1 MHKSAWTED
10 AYANGSSI
18 EYPALT
24 STTSSSLTENSFFV
38 SKANYLRLKNVTF
51 GYSLPQNIINKWHMN
66 QFRFYVTGQNL
77 LTTSNLKFK
86 GFDPESK
93 SIDSFKYRM
102 FNFGLNINF

>member
-1 MHKSAWTED
+1 MCDVTLKFISQGVYLAMHKSAWTED

-51 GYSLPQNIINKWHMN
+51 GYTPQ
-66 QFRFYVTGQNL
+66 RA
-77 LTTSNLKFK
+77 S
-86 GFDPESK
+86 
-93 SIDSFKYRM
+93 
-102 FNFGLNINF
+102 